1 MRNSLSEAR
10 KGAGENPTPLC
21 ERGEEIHP
29 VTLKLA
35 ESPGVFS
42 KAPSSLDKCQI
53 PPKASNSIHNRV
65 NTEHCTSLKQLKSHS
80 G

>member
-53 PPKASNSIHNRV
+53 PPNSIHNRV